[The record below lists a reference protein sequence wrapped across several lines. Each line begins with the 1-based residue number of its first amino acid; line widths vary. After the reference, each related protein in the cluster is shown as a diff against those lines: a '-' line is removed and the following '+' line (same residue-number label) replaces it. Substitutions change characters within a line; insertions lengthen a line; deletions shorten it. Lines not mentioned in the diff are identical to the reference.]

1 MLKSATAGE
10 AYMKPISK
18 TAFYCCGVRMQ
29 DAASDNPVCGDV
41 YAKDFM
47 NEDGLRVFED
57 FKDEAN
63 PNASNVA
70 RARIIDDFL
79 RGELLANPDLTIVLI
94 GAGFDSRA
102 FRLKGGAWLEFDEP
116 QIIDYK
122 NERLPAAGCPNELR
136 RIPIDFST
144 ESLEEKLSP
153 FSNRRSVVFVVEGV
167 FAYLDESEI
176 MQMTQTLRRLFPRH
190 KLIGDLTSKDFI
202 EKYRGAVHDKITSM
216 GAEFKFAADQPE
228 KIFLE
233 NGYHLAE
240 KISIIERAI
249 DYGSIKMPKI
259 LLKTMFRTLAE
270 GYAIYVFGTH

>member
-1 MLKSATAGE
+1 
-10 AYMKPISK
+10 MKPISK

-29 DAASDNPVCGDV
+29 DAESGNPVCGDV

-47 NEDGLRVFED
+47 NEDGRRVFEN

-70 RARIIDDFL
+70 RHRIIDDFL
-79 RGELLANPDLTIVLI
+79 RGELLANPDLTIVLV

-116 QIIDYK
+116 QVIAYK
-122 NERLPAAGCPNELR
+122 NERLPEGVCENELH
-136 RIPIDFST
+136 RIAIDFST

-153 FSNRRSVVFVVEGV
+153 FASRSPVVFVVEGV
-167 FAYLDESEI
+167 FGYLDEGEI
-176 MQMTQTLRRLFPRH
+176 RRMLETLRRLFPRH

-202 EKYRGAVHDKITSM
+202 EKYRGAVHDKIASM
-216 GAEFKFAADQPE
+216 GAEFKYAADQPE
-228 KIFLE
+228 KIFIE
-233 NGYHLAE
+233 EGYKLTE
-240 KISIIERAI
+240 KISIIESAI

-259 LLKTMFRTLAE
+259 LLKTMFRTLAS
-270 GYAIYVFGTH
+270 GYAIYLFETS